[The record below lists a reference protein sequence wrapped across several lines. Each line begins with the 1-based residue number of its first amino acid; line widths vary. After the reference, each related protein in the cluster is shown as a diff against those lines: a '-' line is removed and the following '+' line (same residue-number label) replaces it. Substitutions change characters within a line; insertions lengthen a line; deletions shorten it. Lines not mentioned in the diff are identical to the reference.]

1 MINTT
6 NPYQVGVADSP
17 ILHPG
22 SINDQLKIIKQDEEQ
37 SKAPPILPN
46 PLDKINPILSN
57 IFVSLIQIREMLNQ
71 AKLTP
76 RQDEARIAI
85 IQDKIDNINKEIL
98 DLPTYLAT
106 ISL

>member
-1 MINTT
+1 MINQT

-37 SKAPPILPN
+37 AKAPPILPD

-57 IFVSLIQIREMLNQ
+57 IFVSLVQIREMLNQ
-71 AKLTP
+71 SKQTP
-76 RQDEARIAI
+76 RQDEAAIAI